1 MDEKD
6 RKSNQILSIDNERYE
21 IDKLPKEIQE
31 LIQGLKVADAQVKMQ
46 EDNLKLLIIA
56 RKTMTEN
63 LRQKIDIF
71 KNDNQK

>member
-31 LIQGLKVADAQVKMQ
+31 LIELYFTS
-46 EDNLKLLIIA
+46 LLTSSP
-56 RKTMTEN
+56 KTMVHAPQPPSEHPSLVPVFFN
-63 LRQKIDIF
+63 SVLI
-71 KNDNQK
+71 